1 MAEAGDDVSP
11 EVTEMIRRVILEEV
25 NAFVA
30 KLELTAEEGEFVRMQ
45 LGRVRANFV
54 RDEWRQW
61 RDRYGP
67 SFRTVALPAAFAIAT
82 KTFELMAK
90 HIDAELKCD

>member
-1 MAEAGDDVSP
+1 
-11 EVTEMIRRVILEEV
+11 MIRGVILEEA

-30 KLELTAEEGEFVRMQ
+30 KLDLTAEEGEFVRMQ
-45 LGRVRANFV
+45 LGRVRANLV

-67 SFRTVALPAAFAIAT
+67 SFRTVVLPAAFAIAT
-82 KTFELMAK
+82 KIFESMAS
-90 HIDAELKCD
+90 HIDAELKCE